1 MEAPREGSHLAP
13 PSENDR
19 RTQILENLLQR
30 VREDKYP
37 STTVLDM
44 IESMLHDDDIDEYT
58 SLLFEAVRDDRY
70 PSMDL
75 MRRLHSFL

>member
-1 MEAPREGSHLAP
+1 MAP